1 MDLSSVST
9 NLTEV
14 IKWIGT
20 VVTSLTSTSGDLAP
34 LLPLLMVSV
43 SISALMLAVKIIR
56 SFIWGA

>member
-1 MDLSSVST
+1 MDLSAVST

-20 VVTSLTSTSGDLAP
+20 VVTSLTSGSGDLAP

>member
-1 MDLSSVST
+1 MDLSSVTT
-9 NLTEV
+9 NLGEV
-14 IKWIGT
+14 IGWIGT
-20 VVTSLTSTSGDLAP
+20 VVTSLTGESGQLKA

>member
-1 MDLSSVST
+1 MDLSAVAT

-14 IKWIGT
+14 IGWIGT
-20 VVTSLTSTSGDLAP
+20 VITEMTSTSGKLAA

-43 SISALMLAVKIIR
+43 SISALLLAVKVIR

>member
-1 MDLSSVST
+1 MDLSAVAT

-14 IKWIGT
+14 IGWIGT
-20 VVTSLTSTSGDLAP
+20 VITEMTTTSGKLAA

-43 SISALMLAVKIIR
+43 SISALLLAVKVIR